1 MQIGFMA
8 KPKYVYHGGGREL
21 EGDKLIPK
29 KARDLEDNPNNILE
43 GVYASSS
50 RDHAIAMG
58 ILSCQG
64 VRSSSCDVD
73 SRQSNQKVEAIIYE
87 GWPQQDYFYLYTLP
101 STKFENKP
109 EGSYQYVSL
118 TSVKPEKIERLTVK
132 DCIHLVRKATEEEKK
147 MWITK
152 YKL

>member
-1 MQIGFMA
+1 MA
-8 KPKYVYHGGGREL
+8 KPKYVYHGSGREI
-21 EGDKLIPK
+21 EGDRLLPR
-29 KARDLEDNPNNILE
+29 KATDLGQNPDNILE
-43 GVYASSS
+43 GVYASNS

-64 VRSSSCDVD
+64 IRSSSCDVD
-73 SRQSNQKVEAIIYE
+73 SRQPNQKVEAIIYE

-118 TSVKPEKIERLTVK
+118 TTVKPEKIERLAVK
-132 DCIHLVRKATEEEKK
+132 DCIHLVRKATENEKK
-147 MWITK
+147 EWFEK
-152 YKL
+152 YKI